1 MAGVVLPRPRL
12 YPGNYPVIEPKEQ
25 EKANRKWT
33 RIDAKQKQTADGSAF
48 AKPMARRAPIY
59 ADKLAAKERRE
70 RKMEMA
76 PQAYSSREAVK

>member
-1 MAGVVLPRPRL
+1 M
-12 YPGNYPVIEPKEQ
+12 
-25 EKANRKWT
+25 
-33 RIDAKQKQTADGSAF
+33 D
-48 AKPMARRAPIY
+48 